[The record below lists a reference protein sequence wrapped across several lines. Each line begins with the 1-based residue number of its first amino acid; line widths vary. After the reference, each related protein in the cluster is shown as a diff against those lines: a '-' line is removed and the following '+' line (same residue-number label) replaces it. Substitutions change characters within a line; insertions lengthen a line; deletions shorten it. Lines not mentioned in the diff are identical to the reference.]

1 MRLTRA
7 GIPQPEC
14 QAEQLAS
21 KPGFVFM
28 EAACHNIFKD
38 PVGFEAGT
46 SEHIETLKIARHNPM
61 KHEI

>member
-1 MRLTRA
+1 
-7 GIPQPEC
+7 
-14 QAEQLAS
+14 
-21 KPGFVFM
+21 M